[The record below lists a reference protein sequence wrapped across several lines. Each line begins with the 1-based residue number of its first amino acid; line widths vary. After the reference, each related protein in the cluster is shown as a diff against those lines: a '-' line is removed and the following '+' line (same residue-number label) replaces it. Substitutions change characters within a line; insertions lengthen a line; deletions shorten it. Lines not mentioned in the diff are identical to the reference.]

1 MPVIRTSGPVSGGN
15 ELSSPCV
22 YGCFASAKQVACRRC
37 LDDLA
42 GVHDPDPVGELD
54 EQGQVVRDE
63 EHGEVELPLQGL
75 ELLQDLALDDDV
87 ERRRRLVED
96 HELGVEREGHRNDH
110 ALPHAPG
117 ELVRIRADAVRVDP
131 DHLEQRGRAHER
143 LLLGDALVRLHHV
156 DELVAD
162 PQHRVERVHRALK
175 DHRDV
180 APAVL
185 AKLLAALAE
194 EVLAP
199 EADLAAGHAGGLA
212 QDLQDRVARRALATA
227 GLARKAE
234 DLAGVDLEVDV
245 VDGAHALARDLVVD
259 DELPQL
265 HEQLAFDGGGYGHGI
280 PVEHGHSAS
289 CGGSSAG
296 RPPEEAAEDA
306 GRRSR
311 LRRRRGFDSSSIP

>member
-1 MPVIRTSGPVSGGN
+1 MRS
-15 ELSSPCV
+15 C
-22 YGCFASAKQVACRRC
+22 A
-37 LDDLA
+37 
-42 GVHDPDPVGELD
+42 
-54 EQGQVVRDE
+54 
-63 EHGEVELPLQGL
+63 
-75 ELLQDLALDDDV
+75 
-87 ERRRRLVED
+87 
-96 HELGVEREGHRNDH
+96 
-110 ALPHAPG
+110 
-117 ELVRIRADAVRVDP
+117 
-131 DHLEQRGRAHER
+131 
-143 LLLGDALVRLHHV
+143 LHHV

-162 PQHRVERVHRALK
+162 PQHRVERVHCALE

-212 QDLQDRVARRALATA
+212 EDLQDRVAGRALAAT
-227 GLARKAE
+227 GLAREAE

-259 DELPQL
+259 DELAQL
-265 HEQLAFDGGGYGHGI
+265 HEQLAFDGGGDGHDF

-296 RPPEEAAEDA
+296 RPPKKAAQDA
-306 GRRSR
+306 GCRAR